1 MKLNSFRY
9 WFLLLAILIVLGSCK
24 KRDKVPDGY
33 PNRHEMAVII
43 ADLLVA
49 ESTMSNDHDY
59 YKFREQRSGGFYKY
73 VLSKHNLTKEK
84 FDTILNWY
92 SLHPRTYQ
100 EVYDEVI
107 AILTE
112 RDAKLKSDISR
123 PDAEEMDLPELPQQL
138 ELWNGAVSYELPSDS
153 VDQQLPFVFSV
164 DSLKDGMLRLSA
176 QYTFKKED
184 VGLKYEMMMIV
195 FKSDSG
201 VDTARVEVQKSF
213 TRKIAVLTYEIPSAV
228 SIDSVAGFL
237 LSSTKKNKP
246 SVIVDDVKL
255 QYSNNFDKEIVEEQ

>member
-1 MKLNSFRY
+1 M
-9 WFLLLAILIVLGSCK
+9 GSCK

-33 PNRHEMAVII
+33 PNRHEMAIII

-59 YKFREQRSGGFYKY
+59 YKYREQRSGGFYKY

-112 RDAKLKSDISR
+112 RDAKLRSDISR
-123 PDAEEMDLPELPQQL
+123 PDAHEMDLPEIPQQL
-138 ELWNGAVSYELPSDS
+138 ELWSGPAAYNLPSDS
-153 VDQQLPFVFSV
+153 LDQQLPFAFSV

-184 VGLKYEMMMIV
+184 VGLKYEMMLILS
-195 FKSDSG
+195 KSDG
-201 VDTARVEVQKSF
+201 GADTARMEIPKSF
-213 TRKIAVLTYEIPSAV
+213 TRKITVLSYEIPSSV
-228 SIDSVAGFL
+228 SIDSVSGFL
-237 LSSTKKNKP
+237 LLNNEKNKP
-246 SVIVDDVKL
+246 SVIIDDAKL
-255 QYSNNFDKEIVEEQ
+255 QFNNKLAKEILEEQ